1 MDLEFFQRIIS
12 AVDSIP
18 MQNAYHSCNFG
29 MTVEHAES
37 STLWKDRIPIS
48 LIPHNIISVRQVV
61 TFTLNLSFLSSLIS
75 IMYKICMEF
84 RHLVVNV
91 FTSF

>member
-1 MDLEFFQRIIS
+1 MNLEFFQRIIS

-18 MQNAYHSCNFG
+18 MQNTYHSCNLG

-37 STLWKDRIPIS
+37 SSLWKDRIPIS
-48 LIPHNIISVRQVV
+48 LIPRNIIFVRQVV
-61 TFTLNLSFLSSLIS
+61 TFTLNLSFLSRLIS
-75 IMYKICMEF
+75 KMYKVCMEL